1 MIAVAVVRITSDAA
15 DTDALRGFQGFP
27 DACGRS
33 VRQVLIRALNATVA
47 SAAMNRLAAE
57 LALKDALALAVDF
70 LLPANDR
77 ASEAIHTAEKKQS
90 TAHAR

>member
-1 MIAVAVVRITSDAA
+1 
-15 DTDALRGFQGFP
+15 
-27 DACGRS
+27 
-33 VRQVLIRALNATVA
+33 
-47 SAAMNRLAAE
+47 MNRLAAE